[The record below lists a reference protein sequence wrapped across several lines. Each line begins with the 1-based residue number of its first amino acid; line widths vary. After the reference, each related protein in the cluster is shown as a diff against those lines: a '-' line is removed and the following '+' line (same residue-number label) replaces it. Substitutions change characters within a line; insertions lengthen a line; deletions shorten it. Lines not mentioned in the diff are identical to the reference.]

1 MTNITW
7 MLESAAREHPEKVAV
22 VGPSE
27 HEYTYE
33 EFNALTSWIGN
44 YLAQEHEIG
53 PYDIV
58 AGLIPDSAWTEAVL
72 FGVMKTGAI
81 CTFENHTLP
90 YDVLKANIENT
101 GAKLALADERVFDEA
116 DRLAE
121 EVDTIED
128 IVWFGESG
136 DPLLQDVAPNYSD
149 DLYPEPQ
156 TRDDVAVINY
166 TAGTTGRPKGVQL
179 THGTLESSVRAIT
192 EAYHGLTS
200 EDTMLLFLPMYHT
213 GGISSSL
220 FSVSAAASHIIA
232 GGWDAQRVMELTR
245 KYDPTW
251 YTYIVPTMA
260 RDLMNQD
267 EWGKFDV
274 AGIKSYVAGEP
285 VPADL
290 QEALQDAGMRVSG
303 TYGMTEVMPLAVT
316 ISAIAQEE
324 DREMPAGAVGKPA
337 EELGE
342 VKIADL
348 ETNEEIV
355 DPNQEGEVCFRG
367 DNLTPGYYN
376 DPERTK
382 RAIDEDGWFHTDDLG
397 YFDEEGFL
405 YITGRADDMI
415 LSGGEKLSLIEVD
428 DALLKSDLIEDGGTV
443 GVPHGRFGTVP
454 AALVVPRDPDMTE
467 AELAENLDIHMKEH
481 LAGWQRP
488 RLYAVVDE
496 IPRTPAKQTK
506 IAPKLEEKLP
516 DWLELD
522 RDVSVTSLS
531 KLNAERE
538 G

>member
-1 MTNITW
+1 MTNIAW
-7 MLESAAREHPEKVAV
+7 MLESAAKEHPDKTAV
-22 VGPSE
+22 IGPSE
-27 HEYTYE
+27 DEHTYK
-33 EFNALTSWIGN
+33 EFNTLTSRIGN
-44 YLAQEHEIG
+44 YLVEEHG
-53 PYDIV
+53 VGTDDVV
-58 AGLIPDSAWTEAVL
+58 AGLVPDSAWTEAVM

-101 GAKLALADERVFDEA
+101 GARIVLADERVFKEA
-116 DRLAE
+116 ERLADE
-121 EVDTIED
+121 IDSIETV
-128 IVWFGESG
+128 VWFGESG
-136 DPLLQDVAPNYSD
+136 DPLLQDTASNYSD
-149 DLYPEPQ
+149 QAYPEPQ
-156 TRDDVAVINY
+156 TRDDVAMINY

-192 EAYHGLTS
+192 EAYHGLTF

-220 FSVSAAASHIIA
+220 FSVSAAATHIIA
-232 GGWDAQRVMELTR
+232 GGWDADRVMELTR

-260 RDLMNQD
+260 RDMMGHE
-267 EWGKFDV
+267 EWEEFDV
-274 AGIKSYVAGEP
+274 SGIKSYVAGEP

-316 ISAIAQEE
+316 ISAIAQDE
-324 DREMPAGAVGKPA
+324 DKDMPAGALGKPA
-337 EELGE
+337 TELGE
-342 VKIADL
+342 VKLIDL
-348 ETNEEIV
+348 RTGEEVTEPNE
-355 DPNQEGEVCFRG
+355 EGEVCFRG

-376 DPERTK
+376 DPERTD

-397 YFDEEGFL
+397 HFDEGGYL

-443 GVPHGRFGTVP
+443 GVAHGRFGTVP
-454 AALVVPRDPDMTE
+454 AALVVPRNSDMTE
-467 AELAENLDIHMKEH
+467 EELAEKLDAHMKEH

-488 RLYAVVDE
+488 RLYAIVDE

-516 DWLELD
+516 DWVELD
-522 RDVSVTSLS
+522 GDVSVTTLS
-531 KLNAERE
+531 KLKAERGE
-538 G
+538 